1 MILEECRILLV
12 DDEQPILDMNQ
23 KMLREKGF
31 QHIETAPDAVHA
43 RELMEKTEFQLVVLD
58 IMMPGMDGF
67 SLYEYWMKQGGAVPI
82 IFLSARDEEASRLKG
97 LGLGADDYLTKP
109 YTLEELYL
117 RIKAVLRR
125 TYHLTENKKIILG
138 NASIDLLSG
147 TVYNKDKRYELTAKE
162 YILFSKLY
170 DNRGKIVSMNALMDA
185 LWPDGSYGLENSLV
199 VHIRRLREKV
209 EENPSKPKY
218 IQTLRGLGYRLNG
231 KDES

>member
-1 MILEECRILLV
+1 MQYTVMIVEDDEVIAEMVKGNLERWDYEVVIASDLKNVAGQVERQKPDLILL
-12 DDEQPILDMNQ
+12 DINLPFYN
-23 KMLREKGF
+23 GF
-31 QHIETAPDAVHA
+31 YWCKEIRA
-43 RELMEKTEFQLVVLD
+43 
-58 IMMPGMDGF
+58 F
-67 SLYEYWMKQGGAVPI
+67 SKVPI